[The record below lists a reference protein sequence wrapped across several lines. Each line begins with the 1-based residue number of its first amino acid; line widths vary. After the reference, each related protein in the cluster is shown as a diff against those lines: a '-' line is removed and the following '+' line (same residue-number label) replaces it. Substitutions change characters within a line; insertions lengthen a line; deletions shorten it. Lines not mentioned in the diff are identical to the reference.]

1 MKEAMRGIEALE
13 GSQLSDKE
21 YLSLLHLKTLWYN
34 ELGYFE
40 DVLNSATQLLNQSR
54 LINDR
59 LREVDAIIS
68 LIWANK
74 KLRNL
79 EDSFRFLKTGKELLE
94 DYNVSEDNSIKK
106 RRATLLLQEGLLHLH
121 KHNIEQ
127 AFEPLMESLTLRR
140 ELEDQKGIAE
150 CYSNLGFFYKYKGE
164 YPKAVENF
172 QKSLDLNQEIGYKK
186 GVAGSLKSIGGYY
199 LSQGELN
206 RAKEHVQR
214 SLSLIRDLIGD
225 QEETAQMFNLLGI
238 ISIYKGELDKAL
250 SNFRK
255 SLKIFEDLENQVER
269 SILLNNIG
277 QTYSEMGEY
286 QKARDCFEHALEIS
300 RQEENDAMI
309 VEVLFNL
316 IKYFGKSTKPE
327 QVSLYLEEM
336 GSITQKHDKARLLS
350 QKYRL
355 SQANILKRSD
365 RLADKSKALSIYQ
378 QIAQEEMVW
387 YELTVDAMLNLG
399 DLLLYELEVTGNKV
413 VLTEIKELVTQ
424 LRDLAETQQSQW
436 LLAAIYLLES
446 KLALLELDLE
456 KAQGL
461 LIQAEQITIEKGLRK
476 LATTITYEIEEFT
489 SQIEK
494 WKKLISKEASMDERI
509 ELTQISSFLERLINR
524 RLYHGEDEIYEY
536 AEEAKEFIA
545 RWRNSGSS

>member
-1 MKEAMRGIEALE
+1 
-13 GSQLSDKE
+13 LSDKE
-21 YLSLLHLKTLWYN
+21 HLSLLHLKTLWFI
-34 ELGYFE
+34 ELGDFE
-40 DVLNSATQLLNQSR
+40 EAKNSATQLLNRSR
-54 LINDR
+54 KLNDQ
-59 LREVDAIIS
+59 LRELDAIIS
-68 LIWANK
+68 LVRVNK
-74 KLRNL
+74 KLHNL
-79 EDSFRFLKTGKELLE
+79 EEGFEFLQTGKDLLE
-94 DYNVSEDNSIKK
+94 SCDVREDNSIKK
-106 RRATLLLQEGLLHLH
+106 MRATLLLQEGILNVH
-121 KHNIEQ
+121 KQNFEQ

-140 ELEDQKGIAE
+140 ELKDHRGIAE
-150 CYSNLGFFYKYKGE
+150 CYSHLGFFYKYKGE

-172 QKSLDLNQEIGYKK
+172 RKSLDLNKKIGYKK
-186 GVAGSLKSIGGYY
+186 GIAGSLKSIGGYY

-206 RAKEHVQR
+206 KAKEHVQK

-255 SLKIFEDLENQVER
+255 SVKIFEDLENQAGR
-269 SILLNNIG
+269 SVLLNNIG

-286 QKARDCFEHALEIS
+286 QKARDCFEQALEIS
-300 RQEENDAMI
+300 RQEKKDSMI

-316 IKYFGKSTKPE
+316 IKYFGKSIKPE
-327 QVSLYLEEM
+327 IISQYLKEM
-336 GSITQKHDKARLLS
+336 GVISQKHNKDQLVLS

-355 SQANILKRSD
+355 SQAITLKRSE
-365 RLADKSKALSIYQ
+365 RLADKSKALSLYQ

-387 YELTVDAMLNLG
+387 FELTVDAMLNLG
-399 DLLLYELEVTGNKV
+399 DLLLYELEVTGKKV
-413 VLTEIKELVTQ
+413 VLTEIKELVAH
-424 LRDLAETQQSQW
+424 LRNLAEAQQSHW

-461 LIQAEQITIEKGLRK
+461 LTQAEQITVEKGLRK
-476 LATTITYEIEEFT
+476 LATTITFEIEEFT

-509 ELTQISSFLERLINR
+509 ELTQISSFIERLINR

-545 RWRNSGSS
+545 KWRNSGSS